1 MYNTNLFLMQT
12 HFSNFAGTAR
22 GAALFIPALKN
33 RAFRAIWVNSVDGTA
48 MRFGIFS
55 VVDHY
60 PAEIESSVVTFYQE
74 LLQQAQK
81 ADELRQTGRQTA
93 DKR

>member
-1 MYNTNLFLMQT
+1 
-12 HFSNFAGTAR
+12 
-22 GAALFIPALKN
+22 
-33 RAFRAIWVNSVDGTA
+33 